1 VDLVSPTT
9 VPRAPRSFTATA
21 ANRAARLRWLAPSSN
36 GGAAITDYW
45 VRRSANGG
53 RTWRRVGDG
62 VSTARTASVGGLT
75 NGHRYWFRVAAVN
88 RVGRGPWSAAAS
100 TVPATVPSAP
110 RFLTVTRARRAAKL
124 SWLAPWSNGGAVITD
139 YRVQRSANGGR
150 TWRRANDGVSIRR
163 ATTVNGLTSG
173 HRYRFRVRAKNRAGL
188 GAWSAIV
195 RITPR

>member
-1 VDLVSPTT
+1 VDLVSTTT
-9 VPRAPRSFTATA
+9 VPRAPRSLTATA

-36 GGAAITDYW
+36 GGAAISDYR
-45 VRRSANGG
+45 VQRSANGG
-53 RTWRRVGDG
+53 RTWRRFGDG
-62 VSTARTASVGGLT
+62 VSTARTVTVTGLA

-100 TVPATVPSAP
+100 AVPATVSSAP
-110 RFLTVTRARRAAKL
+110 RQLSATRAYRAAKL
-124 SWLAPWSNGGAVITD
+124 SWLAPWSNGGAAITD

-150 TWRRANDGVSIRR
+150 TWRRVRDGVSTRR
-163 ATTVNGLTSG
+163 AATVNGLTSG
-173 HRYRFRVRAKNRAGL
+173 QRYSFRVRAKNRAGL